1 MQIELTLNV
10 SDAHTINGLPDPIS
24 NCTNHPMSQ
33 TKFES
38 KETIMS
44 NKIVFSDYAHTFG

>member
-24 NCTNHPMSQ
+24 NCT
-33 TKFES
+33 TKVKNIVI
-38 KETIMS
+38 KE
-44 NKIVFSDYAHTFG
+44 IVNNICRDKM